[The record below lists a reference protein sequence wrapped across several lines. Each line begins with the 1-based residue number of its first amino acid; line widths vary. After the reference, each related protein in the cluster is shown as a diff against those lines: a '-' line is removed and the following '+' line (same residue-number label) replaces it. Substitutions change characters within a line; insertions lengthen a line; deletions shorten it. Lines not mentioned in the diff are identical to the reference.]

1 MAVFSPHQDELAAF
15 EHAFE
20 AAVAGIKAEL
30 TQVQSVARSAVSPL
44 LNSFKGIDEVL
55 ASQRR
60 LLNSVASS
68 LTASLAGDP
77 GAPLMRSTGKLLDQ
91 FVDLVVCVGGNSMQI
106 IERLMVLAGHVET
119 MSKTTV
125 GIDHLARESR
135 FVAFNA
141 RIQTI
146 RAGDKGRT
154 FEVIA
159 DEVKRL
165 ASRSA
170 QMSAHIRAEVLATAQ
185 NVDFIRES
193 AAMLASHDMNTA
205 IESRTRLL
213 NVIERLDQV
222 NLELQTTIGE
232 VSALVLTATRALQF
246 EDRLSQI
253 VHQATGTLESFAGLA
268 MRGLHALEGKGG
280 ADAATLRQVNADFAS
295 LAAADRS
302 SPEAQ
307 GDIELF

>member
-1 MAVFSPHQDELAAF
+1 MAVFTPHQDQLAAF
-15 EHAFE
+15 EHAFD